1 MSDIEAQSFSVHRDM
16 ASPANKPANLI
27 LVTALALLLVGA
39 GVALSFLQREQAE
52 PLVLGLLGLLSAVGV
67 AALFG
72 AAIGLLRMGDTQPA
86 DTLFSQFMDTM
97 AEGVLITDSK
107 NQIIYANQSYAR
119 LTGQREGGGARVV
132 ERVFATDADAAE
144 AIFRL
149 TQAAL
154 EGRRAQEEIRIS
166 HPLTPDQDSPCWY
179 RVRVRPLLRD
189 AVAGAPNQDLVVWH
203 IADIT
208 RDRDEQETS
217 FQELQRAI
225 NFLDHAPAGFFSA
238 DPQGRILYMNATLV
252 DWLGHDLAQ
261 FDLGRVTLG
270 DIVRGNGAALVDAA
284 VKGRPGEAHTEIVDV
299 DLEKRGGEFLPV
311 RLLHRTPFAA
321 DGTRG
326 DSRTLVINRSP
337 GEDVSE
343 ELRAAEMR
351 FARFFNNTPIAIA
364 ALSAGGDIR
373 NANAPFLRLAKDAG
387 SEKGKK
393 LSELVEPRDQ
403 AKLAEALKDT
413 VAGKAD
419 VMPVDAAIRGDTI
432 AGDTIAGERDERTLK
447 FYFAGVSDPGKAGA
461 DDSPVIVYAME
472 TTEQRALEAQFA
484 QSQKMQAIGQ
494 LAGGVAHDFNNVL
507 TAIIGF
513 SDLLLASHRPKDPA
527 FQDIMNIRQNA
538 NRAAGLVRQL
548 LAFSRRQTLVPQRLE
563 INSMIADLS
572 ILLDRLLGEQVELK
586 VTHGRELWPIM
597 GDLNQL
603 EQVIINLAVNARDA
617 MPKGGTLSI
626 KTANATDSDIKDH
639 IANGMKGGEFIL
651 ISVQDTGTGMPPEV
665 LEKIFEPFFSTKA
678 VGKGTGLGLSTVY
691 GIVKQTGGY
700 IYCDSK
706 QGEGTDFQI
715 FLPRYVPTETE
726 QVAKA
731 VDETSVIADLS
742 GSASILLVE
751 DEDAVRAFS
760 ARALASR
767 GYTVH
772 EAATGAEA
780 LEVLEE
786 TGGEIDLVVSDVVM
800 PEMDGPTL
808 LRKLREKHPDLK
820 VIFVSGY
827 AEEAFRKNLPEN
839 EKFGFLP
846 KPFSLRQLATTVKET
861 LSDC

>member
-1 MSDIEAQSFSVHRDM
+1 MADIEAQSF
-16 ASPANKPANLI
+16 AGQPALNQSQKPTNLL

-39 GVALSFLQREQAE
+39 GVALSFLQQDQAE
-52 PLVLGLLGLLSAVGV
+52 PLVLGLLGLLSAIGV

-72 AAIGLLRMGDTQPA
+72 AAIGLLRIGETAKA
-86 DTLFSQFMDTM
+86 DPLSSRFMDTM
-97 AEGVLITDSK
+97 AEGVLITDTK
-107 NQIIYANQSYAR
+107 NQIVYSNQSYAH
-119 LTGQREGGGARVV
+119 LTGQREGGGARVI

-149 TQAAL
+149 TQAAR
-154 EGRRAQEEIRIS
+154 EGRRAQEEVRIS
-166 HPLTPDQDSPCWY
+166 HPLTPQQDGACWY
-179 RVRVRPLLRD
+179 RIRVRPFDLDLPKGHAND
-189 AVAGAPNQDLVVWH
+189 NLVVWL

-225 NFLDHAPAGFFSA
+225 NFLDHSPAGFFSA
-238 DPQGRILYMNATLV
+238 DPKGRILYMNATLV

-261 FDLGRVTLG
+261 FEAGRVTLS
-270 DIVRGNGAALVDAA
+270 DIVRGNGVALVDAA
-284 VKGRPGEAHTEIVDV
+284 VKGRPGEAHTEIIDI
-299 DLEKRGGEFLPV
+299 DLEKRGGGSLPV
-311 RLLHRTPFAA
+311 RLLHKTPFAA

-326 DSRTLVINRSP
+326 DSRTLVLNRSP

-343 ELRAAEMR
+343 ELRAAEVR

-364 ALSAGGDIR
+364 ALSSTGEIR
-373 NANAPFLRLAKDAG
+373 NSNAPFLRLAKDAG
-387 SEKGKK
+387 QSDIKK
-393 LSELVEPRDQ
+393 LTDLVNPRDRG
-403 AKLAEALKDT
+403 KLEAALT
-413 VAGKAD
+413 ATLAGKSD
-419 VMPVDAAIRGDTI
+419 TLPVDAAIQ
-432 AGDTIAGERDERTLK
+432 GEKDERSLK
-447 FYFAGVSDPGKAGA
+447 FFFAGVSEPGKSGR
-461 DDSPVIVYAME
+461 DDDPVIVYAME

-513 SDLLLASHRPKDPA
+513 SDLLLANHRPKDPA
-527 FQDIMNIRQNA
+527 FQDIMNIKQNA

-548 LAFSRRQTLVPQRLE
+548 LAFSRRQTLRPQRLE

-586 VTHGRELWPIM
+586 VTHGRDLWPIM

-626 KTANATDSDIKDH
+626 KTTNARPADYKDF
-639 IANGMKGGEFIL
+639 IANGMKSGEFIR
-651 ISVQDTGTGMPPEV
+651 INVTDTGTGMPPDV

-706 QGEGTDFQI
+706 PGEGTEFSI
-715 FLPRYVPTETE
+715 FLPRYVPAEVE
-726 QVAKA
+726 HAPKVVEEAQV
-731 VDETSVIADLS
+731 VADLT

-760 ARALASR
+760 ARALGSK

-772 EAATGAEA
+772 EASTGTEA

-786 TGGEIDLVVSDVVM
+786 TKGAVDLVVSDVVM

-808 LRKLREKHPDLK
+808 LRKIRETHPDLK

-839 EKFGFLP
+839 EKFGFLS
-846 KPFSLRQLATTVKET
+846 KPFSLKQLATTVKET
-861 LSDC
+861 LADN